1 MHQIIFESTTILKYT
16 FEFLRMVGQ
25 PQHYNHFI
33 KVLNKVYFFIFS
45 NFVLI
50 LVKVLVILCCVFPI
64 FSSSGFNLSICLSIY
79 IFLLNILFSF
89 SYSS

>member
-33 KVLNKVYFFIFS
+33 KVLNKFNFFIFS

-50 LVKVLVILCCVFPI
+50 LVKVLVIVCCVFLI
-64 FSSSGFNLSICLSIY
+64 FSSSGFNLSVYTYICIKY
-79 IFLLNILFSF
+79 FVQF
-89 SYSS
+89 